1 MPSNTPVRQLEIIN
15 IDGSEYTPFGAD
27 AENVIIPVEGGDPT
41 TLQAKA
47 QSWDAQLKNVEGA
60 QENVI
65 ESISVNNTPLTI
77 TNKNVELGNVGLGH
91 TITNN
96 SGTTM
101 TTRGKLQFKNLKV
114 SDDGTVG
121 ATVVE
126 GPTFT
131 VQTTKEIG
139 KLTITF

>member
-1 MPSNTPVRQLEIIN
+1 MPSNAPIRQLEIIN
-15 IDGSEYTPFGAD
+15 KDSSEYTPFGAD
-27 AENVIIPVEGGDPT
+27 AENVIIPVENDDPT

-47 QSWDAQLKNVEGA
+47 TEWDTKLKAVAGA
-60 QENVI
+60 QPNKI
-65 ESISVNNTPLTI
+65 ETISVNGTTLPI

-101 TTRGKLQFKNLKV
+101 TTRNKLQFKNLKV